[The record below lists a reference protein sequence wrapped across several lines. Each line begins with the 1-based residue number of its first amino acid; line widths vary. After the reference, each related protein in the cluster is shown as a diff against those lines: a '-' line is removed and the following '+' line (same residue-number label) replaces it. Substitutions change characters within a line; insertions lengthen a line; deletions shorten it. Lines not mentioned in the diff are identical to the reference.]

1 MHFQCYALIKALV
14 SSIPRKSLLGCARLL
29 TQQTRFPR
37 RFNQHYPCFSNRFQA
52 AALVLVGCFLLMTG
66 ATAGWGFVQAQE
78 QGAAERAEGNP
89 VVAGVPG
96 ERHASLLRVAL
107 PLTSETESRILAS
120 LESFSGQARGV
131 DRPIVILE
139 FVAANPAAQAAG
151 EQAPSIGQGTGFE
164 KALSLARWLS
174 GPKGSRIKSVG
185 YVNQNL
191 RGHGVLIALACEELV
206 VLSDVELGLAGIDE
220 PQLEPTVV
228 QAYLD
233 VAAKRGMIPLAA
245 VRSMLDPAAPLVQL
259 DLEGGGIEFTSVPDL
274 ESKGRPEG
282 AWRERQLVPTNKL
295 ATFTGQEMRQWR
307 WIAHAIAQPELL
319 QAALKLSSPP
329 KEKASFAL
337 PRHPALI
344 QLRGVLHRRM
354 VTRTI
359 RAIDDA
365 ISNEGADLI
374 FLEIDSPG
382 GSFEESMRLA
392 FHLAK
397 ISNDRA
403 EVVAY
408 VSGYARG
415 DAALIPLAADLVY
428 MAPEALL
435 GTGGEA
441 SIRGEDIEQN
451 KQTILEFASLA
462 KRNPGDVVGLIYPSA
477 SVHEFFSADGRR
489 ERNVAGW
496 VQEPDPNRPLWK
508 KGQAVDF
515 NNGIGVDRAIEMGI
529 VADRDLDLA
538 SVATK
543 FMVSELPMEKQTSRL
558 ERGVEWLA
566 SQRWL
571 TFVLFLVG
579 MICLSAEVNSPGLG
593 VPGLI
598 SLVCFLFFFWINLF
612 QGTIEWLEILLIL
625 GGVICLLA
633 EIFVLPGFG
642 IFGLAGLVMLAIGLL
657 LAGQTFTFPTNSYQW
672 GRSINGL
679 GQMGFGVIVL
689 AVVGFLLRNQLAKL
703 PMVRWFALEHP
714 TQDRF
719 VVAME
724 RMSEERQML
733 KGMYGTTTTRCNP
746 YGKAILG
753 DQLIDVVSQGGW
765 IEENMPIE
773 VLDVKDTHVII
784 RKRRI

>member
-151 EQAPSIGQGTGFE
+151 EQAPSIGQGTSFE

-233 VAAKRGMIPLAA
+233 VASKRGMIPLAA

-496 VQEPDPNRPLWK
+496 IQEPDPNRPLWK

-529 VADRDLDLA
+529 VADRELDLA

-642 IFGLAGLVMLAIGLL
+642 IFGVAGLVMLAIGLL

-733 KGMYGTTTTRCNP
+733 KGMYGTTMTRCNP

>member
-14 SSIPRKSLLGCARLL
+14 SSIPRKSLLGCARLH

-37 RFNQHYPCFSNRFQA
+37 RFTQHYPCFSNRFQA

-151 EQAPSIGQGTGFE
+151 EQAPSIGQGTSFE

-233 VAAKRGMIPLAA
+233 VASKRGMIPLAA

-282 AWRERQLVPTNKL
+282 AWPERQLVPTNKL

-496 VQEPDPNRPLWK
+496 IQEPDPNRPLWK

-529 VADRDLDLA
+529 VADRELDLA

-703 PMVRWFALEHP
+703 PMVRWIALEHP

-733 KGMYGTTTTRCNP
+733 KGMYGTTMTRCNP

>member
-14 SSIPRKSLLGCARLL
+14 SSIPRKSLPVCARLH

-37 RFNQHYPCFSNRFQA
+37 RFTQHYPCFSNRFQA

-151 EQAPSIGQGTGFE
+151 EQAPSIGQGTSFE

-496 VQEPDPNRPLWK
+496 IQEPDPNRPLWK

-529 VADRDLDLA
+529 VADRELDLA

>member
-29 TQQTRFPR
+29 TQQ
-37 RFNQHYPCFSNRFQA
+37 SRFQA
-52 AALVLVGCFLLMTG
+52 AALVLVGCFLLMVG
-66 ATAGWGFVQAQE
+66 ATAGWGGVQAQE
-78 QGAAERAEGNP
+78 QGAAERADGNP
-89 VVAGVPG
+89 VVAGVPS

-151 EQAPSIGQGTGFE
+151 EQAPSIGQGTSFE
-164 KALSLARWLS
+164 KALSLARWLG

-191 RGHGVLIALACEELV
+191 RGHGVLIALACEELI
-206 VLSDVELGLAGIDE
+206 VLSDAELGLAGIDE

-374 FLEIDSPG
+374 LLEIDSPG

-489 ERNVAGW
+489 ERNVAEW
-496 VQEPDPNRPLWK
+496 IQEPDPNRPLWK

-529 VADRDLDLA
+529 VADRELDLA
-538 SVATK
+538 RVATK

-642 IFGLAGLVMLAIGLL
+642 IFGVAGLVMLAIGLL

-773 VLDVKDTHVII
+773 VLDVKDTQVVI

>member
-151 EQAPSIGQGTGFE
+151 EQAPSIGQGTSFE

-206 VLSDVELGLAGIDE
+206 VLSDAELGLAGIDE

-233 VAAKRGMIPLAA
+233 VASKRGMIPLAA

-496 VQEPDPNRPLWK
+496 IQEPDPNRPLWK

-529 VADRDLDLA
+529 VADRELDLA

-642 IFGLAGLVMLAIGLL
+642 IFGVAGLVMLAIGLL

-733 KGMYGTTTTRCNP
+733 KGIYGTTTTRCNP

>member
-14 SSIPRKSLLGCARLL
+14 SSIPRKSLLGCARVL

-66 ATAGWGFVQAQE
+66 ATAGWGGVQAQE
-78 QGAAERAEGNP
+78 QGAAERADGNP
-89 VVAGVPG
+89 VVAGVPS

-151 EQAPSIGQGTGFE
+151 EQAPSIGQGTSFE
-164 KALSLARWLS
+164 KALSLARWLG

-496 VQEPDPNRPLWK
+496 IQEPDPNRPLWK

-529 VADRDLDLA
+529 VADRELDLA

-642 IFGLAGLVMLAIGLL
+642 IFGVAGLVMLAIGLL

-733 KGMYGTTTTRCNP
+733 KGMYGTTMTRCNP

>member
-29 TQQTRFPR
+29 TQQ
-37 RFNQHYPCFSNRFQA
+37 SRFQA
-52 AALVLVGCFLLMTG
+52 VALVLVGCFLLMAG
-66 ATAGWGFVQAQE
+66 ATAGWGGVQAQE
-78 QGAAERAEGNP
+78 QGAAERADGNP
-89 VVAGVPG
+89 VVAGFPS

-151 EQAPSIGQGTGFE
+151 EQAPSIGQGTSFE
-164 KALSLARWLS
+164 KALSLARWLG

-206 VLSDVELGLAGIDE
+206 VLSDAELGLAGIDE

-374 FLEIDSPG
+374 LLEIDSPG

-496 VQEPDPNRPLWK
+496 IQEPDPNRPLWK

-529 VADRDLDLA
+529 VADRELDLA

-642 IFGLAGLVMLAIGLL
+642 IFGVAGLVMLAIGLL

-679 GQMGFGVIVL
+679 GQLGFGVIVL

-773 VLDVKDTHVII
+773 VLDVKDTQVVI

>member
-66 ATAGWGFVQAQE
+66 ATAGWGVVQAQE
-78 QGAAERAEGNP
+78 QGAAERADGNP
-89 VVAGVPG
+89 VLAGVPS

-151 EQAPSIGQGTGFE
+151 EQAPSIGQGTSFE

-233 VAAKRGMIPLAA
+233 VASKRGMIPLAA

-496 VQEPDPNRPLWK
+496 IQEPDPNRPLWK

-529 VADRDLDLA
+529 VADRELDLA

-642 IFGLAGLVMLAIGLL
+642 IFGVAGLVMLAIGLL

-733 KGMYGTTTTRCNP
+733 KGMYGTTMTRCNP

>member
-151 EQAPSIGQGTGFE
+151 EQAPSIGQGTSFE

-233 VAAKRGMIPLAA
+233 VASKRGMIPLAA

-529 VADRDLDLA
+529 VADRELDLA

-703 PMVRWFALEHP
+703 PMVRWIALEHP

>member
-29 TQQTRFPR
+29 TQQ
-37 RFNQHYPCFSNRFQA
+37 SRFQA
-52 AALVLVGCFLLMTG
+52 VALVLVGCFLLMAG
-66 ATAGWGFVQAQE
+66 ATAGWGGVQAQE
-78 QGAAERAEGNP
+78 QGAAERADGNP
-89 VVAGVPG
+89 VVAGVPS

-107 PLTSETESRILAS
+107 ALTSETESRILAS

-151 EQAPSIGQGTGFE
+151 EQAPSIGQGTSFE
-164 KALSLARWLS
+164 KALSLARWLG

-191 RGHGVLIALACEELV
+191 RGHGVLIALACEELI
-206 VLSDVELGLAGIDE
+206 VLSDAELGLAGIDE

-374 FLEIDSPG
+374 LLEIDSPG

-496 VQEPDPNRPLWK
+496 IQEPDPNRPLWK

-529 VADRDLDLA
+529 VADRELDLA

-642 IFGLAGLVMLAIGLL
+642 IFGVAGLVMLAIGLL

-773 VLDVKDTHVII
+773 VLDVKETQVVI

>member
-29 TQQTRFPR
+29 TQRT
-37 RFNQHYPCFSNRFQA
+37 RFQA
-52 AALVLVGCFLLMTG
+52 AALVLVGCFLLMVG
-66 ATAGWGFVQAQE
+66 ATAGWGGVQAQE
-78 QGAAERAEGNP
+78 QGAAERADGNP
-89 VVAGVPG
+89 VVAGVPS

-151 EQAPSIGQGTGFE
+151 EQAPSIGQGTSFE
-164 KALSLARWLS
+164 KALSLARWLG

-191 RGHGVLIALACEELV
+191 RGHGVLIALACEELI
-206 VLSDVELGLAGIDE
+206 VLSDAELGLAGIDE

-374 FLEIDSPG
+374 LLEIDSPG

-496 VQEPDPNRPLWK
+496 IQEPDPNRPLWK

-529 VADRDLDLA
+529 VADRELDLA

-642 IFGLAGLVMLAIGLL
+642 IFGVAGLVMLAIGLL

-773 VLDVKDTHVII
+773 VLDVKDTQVVI

>member
-151 EQAPSIGQGTGFE
+151 EQAPSIGQGTSFE

-282 AWRERQLVPTNKL
+282 AWPERQLVPTNKL

-496 VQEPDPNRPLWK
+496 IQEPDPNRPLWK

-529 VADRDLDLA
+529 VADRELDLA

>member
-1 MHFQCYALIKALV
+1 MHLQSYRFLQHF
-14 SSIPRKSLLGCARLL
+14 
-29 TQQTRFPR
+29 TR
-37 RFNQHYPCFSNRFQA
+37 FSNRFL
-52 AALVLVGCFLLMTG
+52 AALVLVAGCLLVAG
-66 ATAGWGFVQAQE
+66 AAFSCGVVQAQD
-78 QGAAERAEGNP
+78 Q
-89 VVAGVPG
+89 V

-120 LESFSGQARGV
+120 LESFSAQARGGE
-131 DRPIVILE
+131 RPIVVLE

-151 EQAPSIGQGTGFE
+151 EQAPSVGQGTGFE
-164 KALSLARWLS
+164 KALSLARWLG

-185 YVNQNL
+185 YVTQNL

-206 VLSDVELGLAGIDE
+206 VLSDVEVGLAGIDE

-337 PRHPALI
+337 PRHPTVI
-344 QLRGVLHRRM
+344 QLRGILHRRM

-365 ISNEGADLI
+365 ITNEGADLI
-374 FLEIDSPG
+374 LLEIDSPG

-392 FHLAK
+392 YHLAK

-408 VSGYARG
+408 VSGYARA

-428 MAPEALL
+428 MAPNALL

-441 SIRGEDIEQN
+441 SIRWDDIEQN
-451 KQTILEFASLA
+451 KPTIVEFANLT
-462 KRNPGDVVGLIYPSA
+462 KRNPGDIVGLIYPSA

-489 ERNVAGW
+489 ERNVPGW

-508 KGQAVDF
+508 KGEAVDF
-515 NNGIGVDRAIEMGI
+515 SNGIGVDRAMEMGL
-529 VADRDLDLA
+529 VADREVDLS
-538 SVATK
+538 SVASK

-579 MICLSAEVNSPGLG
+579 MVCLSAEVNSPGLG

-598 SLVCFLFFFWINLF
+598 ALVCFLFFFWINLF

-642 IFGLAGLVMLAIGLL
+642 IFGVAGLVMLAIGLL
-657 LAGQTFTFPTNSYQW
+657 LSGQTFSFPTNSYQW

-679 GQMGFGVIVL
+679 GQMGFGVIAL

-724 RMSEERQML
+724 RINEERQML
-733 KGMYGTTTTRCNP
+733 KGMYGITTTRCNP

-753 DQLIDVVSQGGW
+753 DHLVDVVSQGSW

>member
-14 SSIPRKSLLGCARLL
+14 SSIPRKSLPVCARLH

-151 EQAPSIGQGTGFE
+151 EQAPSIGQGTSFE

-496 VQEPDPNRPLWK
+496 IQEPDPNRPLWK

-529 VADRDLDLA
+529 VADRELDLA

>member
-14 SSIPRKSLLGCARLL
+14 SSIPRKSLLGCARLH

-37 RFNQHYPCFSNRFQA
+37 RFTQHYPCFSNRFQA
-52 AALVLVGCFLLMTG
+52 ATLVLVGCFLLMTG

-151 EQAPSIGQGTGFE
+151 EQAPSIGQGTSFE

-233 VAAKRGMIPLAA
+233 VASKRGMIPLAA

-496 VQEPDPNRPLWK
+496 IQEPDPNRPLWK

-529 VADRDLDLA
+529 VADRELDLA

-642 IFGLAGLVMLAIGLL
+642 IFGVAGLVMLAIGLL

-733 KGMYGTTTTRCNP
+733 KGMYGTTMTRCNP

>member
-441 SIRGEDIEQN
+441 SIRGEDVEQN

>member
-1 MHFQCYALIKALV
+1 M
-14 SSIPRKSLLGCARLL
+14 
-29 TQQTRFPR
+29 
-37 RFNQHYPCFSNRFQA
+37 
-52 AALVLVGCFLLMTG
+52 
-66 ATAGWGFVQAQE
+66 
-78 QGAAERAEGNP
+78 
-89 VVAGVPG
+89 
-96 ERHASLLRVAL
+96 

-151 EQAPSIGQGTGFE
+151 EQAPSIGQGTSFE
-164 KALSLARWLS
+164 KALSLARWLG

-191 RGHGVLIALACEELV
+191 RGHGVLIALACEELI
-206 VLSDVELGLAGIDE
+206 VLSDAELGLAGIDE

-374 FLEIDSPG
+374 LLEIDSPG

-496 VQEPDPNRPLWK
+496 IQEPDPNRPLWK

-529 VADRDLDLA
+529 VADRELDLA

-642 IFGLAGLVMLAIGLL
+642 IFGVAGLVMLAIGLL

-773 VLDVKDTHVII
+773 VLDVKDTQVVI

>member
-151 EQAPSIGQGTGFE
+151 EQAPSIGQGTSFE

-233 VAAKRGMIPLAA
+233 VASKRGMIPLAA

-703 PMVRWFALEHP
+703 PMVRWIALEHP

-733 KGMYGTTTTRCNP
+733 KGMYGTTMTRCNP

>member
-151 EQAPSIGQGTGFE
+151 EQAPSIGQGTSFE

-233 VAAKRGMIPLAA
+233 VASKRGMIPLAA

>member
-66 ATAGWGFVQAQE
+66 ATAGWGVVQAQE
-78 QGAAERAEGNP
+78 QGAAERADGNP
-89 VVAGVPG
+89 VVAGVPS

-151 EQAPSIGQGTGFE
+151 EQAPSIGQGTSFE

-441 SIRGEDIEQN
+441 SIRGEDVEQN

-496 VQEPDPNRPLWK
+496 IQEPDPNRPLWK

-529 VADRDLDLA
+529 VADRELDLA

-703 PMVRWFALEHP
+703 PMVRWIALEHP

>member
-151 EQAPSIGQGTGFE
+151 EQAPSIGQGTSFE

-233 VAAKRGMIPLAA
+233 VASKRGMIPLAA

-703 PMVRWFALEHP
+703 PMVRWIALEHP

>member
-151 EQAPSIGQGTGFE
+151 EQAPSIGQGTSFE

-233 VAAKRGMIPLAA
+233 VTAKRGMIPLAA

-496 VQEPDPNRPLWK
+496 IQEPDPNRPLWK

-529 VADRDLDLA
+529 VADRELDLA

>member
-14 SSIPRKSLLGCARLL
+14 SSIPRKSLPVCARLH

-151 EQAPSIGQGTGFE
+151 EQAPSIGQGTSFE

>member
-1 MHFQCYALIKALV
+1 
-14 SSIPRKSLLGCARLL
+14 
-29 TQQTRFPR
+29 
-37 RFNQHYPCFSNRFQA
+37 
-52 AALVLVGCFLLMTG
+52 
-66 ATAGWGFVQAQE
+66 
-78 QGAAERAEGNP
+78 
-89 VVAGVPG
+89 
-96 ERHASLLRVAL
+96 
-107 PLTSETESRILAS
+107 
-120 LESFSGQARGV
+120 
-131 DRPIVILE
+131 
-139 FVAANPAAQAAG
+139 
-151 EQAPSIGQGTGFE
+151 
-164 KALSLARWLS
+164 
-174 GPKGSRIKSVG
+174 
-185 YVNQNL
+185 
-191 RGHGVLIALACEELV
+191 
-206 VLSDVELGLAGIDE
+206 
-220 PQLEPTVV
+220 
-228 QAYLD
+228 
-233 VAAKRGMIPLAA
+233 
-245 VRSMLDPAAPLVQL
+245 
-259 DLEGGGIEFTSVPDL
+259 
-274 ESKGRPEG
+274 
-282 AWRERQLVPTNKL
+282 
-295 ATFTGQEMRQWR
+295 
-307 WIAHAIAQPELL
+307 
-319 QAALKLSSPP
+319 
-329 KEKASFAL
+329 
-337 PRHPALI
+337 
-344 QLRGVLHRRM
+344 M

-515 NNGIGVDRAIEMGI
+515 NDGIGVDRAIEMGI

-642 IFGLAGLVMLAIGLL
+642 IFGVAGLVMLAIGLL

-733 KGMYGTTTTRCNP
+733 KGMYGTTMTRCNP

>member
-151 EQAPSIGQGTGFE
+151 EQAPSIGQGTSFE

-233 VAAKRGMIPLAA
+233 VASKRGMIPLAA

-496 VQEPDPNRPLWK
+496 IQEPDPNRPLWK

-703 PMVRWFALEHP
+703 PMVRWIALEHP

>member
-14 SSIPRKSLLGCARLL
+14 SSIPRKSLPVCARLH